1 MMGIRRLTATGPR
14 KPMLPRAGCL
24 FREFGGVLFSGPAH
38 GGAGEQKQGDQ
49 RPQGPVAFP
58 QPGRPILFA
67 LHKNL
72 LLMEIRR
79 LSPLYRIFRE
89 EKGVGY
95 CQSWQERPTV
105 PAGRPP
111 CADIP
116 GASLGADARAA
127 KDAAGLQRPWRG
139 EAPALFPAVSIHNH
153 ILPAPT
159 PPRTDKSTGRRRCP
173 RSGRR
178 PPPNRWRGRRR
189 GSRRRGRG
197 GAPPGPG

>member
-1 MMGIRRLTATGPR
+1 MMGIRRLTATGPGGS
-14 KPMLPRAGCL
+14 LC
-24 FREFGGVLFSGPAH
+24 FR
-38 GGAGEQKQGDQ
+38 
-49 RPQGPVAFP
+49 GPVVYFAYLAASCFLAQRTAAQESRNRVTSGHRAVALS

-79 LSPLYRIFRE
+79 LSPLYRIFQE
-89 EKGVGY
+89 EKGAGY
-95 CQSWQERPTV
+95 CQNWQQRPTV
-105 PAGRPP
+105 PAGCLPARTPERRKTPP
-111 CADIP
+111 AFEGRRYLYIIIY
-116 GASLGADARAA
+116 S
-127 KDAAGLQRPWRG
+127 
-139 EAPALFPAVSIHNH
+139 
-153 ILPAPT
+153 PAPT

-178 PPPNRWRGRRR
+178 PPPNRRRGRRR